1 MDKLYF
7 CKKGFTLA
15 EVLITIGIIGVVA
28 AMTIPNLMTKIQ
40 KSRLET
46 QLKVTYS
53 VIQQAMKSAEGDG
66 ADFQTAFVDNFTAN
80 KKWFDEYILPNLKF
94 ENVCYNQPGCWH
106 KPGEVKNLLGQI
118 PPYETVNGIGLNIIT
133 FTTAKGAWFDMDGF
147 RKNDCDSMFGI
158 TTPTGCLVIYFDVNG
173 SVKPNRI
180 GKDIYILVQSEK
192 GLIPAGSEKSKEQIE
207 KNCNTGNGYWCLAK
221 VKNDSWSISEKV
233 LKR

>member
-1 MDKLYF
+1 MDKLFF

-15 EVLITIGIIGVVA
+15 EILITIGIIGVVA

-46 QLKVTYS
+46 QLKATYS
-53 VIQQAMKSAEGDG
+53 VIQQAMKSAEGHG
-66 ADFQTAFVDNFTAN
+66 ADFQTAFQDNFTAN
-80 KKWFDEYILPNLKF
+80 KNWFDEYILPNLKV

-106 KPGEVKNLLGQI
+106 KPGEVKDLLGRTSVF
-118 PPYETVNGIGLNIIT
+118 EMVNGIGYGIIT
-133 FTTAKGAWFDMDGF
+133 FTTAKGAWFNMDSF
-147 RKNDCDSMFGI
+147 YKAHCDSMFGV

-180 GKDIYILVQSEK
+180 GKDIYILVQSEN
-192 GLIPAGSEKSKEQIE
+192 GLIPAGSEKSKKQIE
-207 KNCNTGNGYWCLAK
+207 KNCNTGDGYWCLAK

>member
-1 MDKLYF
+1 MDKLSF

-80 KKWFDEYILPNLKF
+80 KKWFDEYILPNLKMF
-94 ENVCYNQPGCWH
+94 VIINPVVGI
-106 KPGEVKNLLGQI
+106 NL
-118 PPYETVNGIGLNIIT
+118 E
-133 FTTAKGAWFDMDGF
+133 
-147 RKNDCDSMFGI
+147 R
-158 TTPTGCLVIYFDVNG
+158 
-173 SVKPNRI
+173 
-180 GKDIYILVQSEK
+180 
-192 GLIPAGSEKSKEQIE
+192 
-207 KNCNTGNGYWCLAK
+207 
-221 VKNDSWSISEKV
+221 
-233 LKR
+233 